1 MDLADLVQAGVMSTM
16 RSLPSPLA
24 GEGRGGGSPGGA
36 PPPTQPPPASRGRRR
51 ASVARLLRQ
60 PLLHFIVLG
69 ALLFGLQTWV
79 LHLAPEPPDEAP
91 IRIGRDDVAQL
102 RAEWL
107 RDTGRE
113 PSQAELRASV
123 ARRVDEEVLL
133 REALGLDLDR
143 RDAVA
148 RERLLRNMRFAFP
161 QRRASDDSLLHE
173 ARTLGMSQNDVV
185 VRRRLIQVMERRL
198 AAAVPYDD
206 AALRDYI
213 ADHAQRYGS
222 VDRYSFRHVFFG
234 SGRPQAD
241 ARAEA
246 EALRARLAMTADPP
260 ADTGDPFL
268 LGARFASMSRSEIA
282 ARFGGDFADA
292 LARARPG
299 AWTGPLQS
307 PYGLHLVRV
316 DERVP
321 AREPD
326 FDELRARAAPAWMAQ
341 EQPRLVREQ
350 LRRLHQRYRIE
361 VAGVTPEED
370 GGA

>member
-1 MDLADLVQAGVMSTM
+1 M
-16 RSLPSPLA
+16 R
-24 GEGRGGGSPGGA
+24 
-36 PPPTQPPPASRGRRR
+36 
-51 ASVARLLRQ
+51 RLIRQ
-60 PLLHFIVLG
+60 PLLHFIALG

-79 LHLAPEPPDEAP
+79 LRAAPDAEASDEAP

-113 PSQAELRASV
+113 PSQVELRASV

-133 REALGLDLDR
+133 REALRLDLDR

-161 QRRASDDSLLHE
+161 QRRASDDTLLHE
-173 ARTLGMSQNDVV
+173 ARTLGMSQHDVV

-206 AALRDYI
+206 AALRGYV

-222 VDRYSFRHVFFG
+222 VDRYSFSHVFF
-234 SGRPQAD
+234 SSDRPQAD
-241 ARAEA
+241 ARAA
-246 EALRARLAMTADPP
+246 VEALRARLAVTADPP
-260 ADTGDPFL
+260 PGSGDPFL
-268 LGARFASMSRSEIA
+268 LGTRFASTPRREIA
-282 ARFGGDFADA
+282 ARFGEDFAEA

-307 PYGLHLVRV
+307 PYGLHLVRI
-316 DERVP
+316 DEYLP

-326 FDELRARAAPAWMAQ
+326 FEALRARAAPAWMAQ

-350 LRRLHQRYRIE
+350 LRRLQRRYRIE
-361 VAGVTPEED
+361 VAGVTPAEG